1 MSEATTWNRPLNH
14 VAVSVPDVQ
23 AVVDWYS
30 THLGFRL
37 LGKIAHIKRS
47 TDPDAAIFAIY
58 PSSLN
63 EVKLAY
69 MSTGNGVGFE
79 VFEFVDPKP
88 VAAEREFQYER
99 AGFFHVC
106 VTDPDPD
113 ALADRVVG
121 AGGKRV
127 GQTVDPGNVGVK
139 CLYLADPWGNIV
151 EVLSVSFEWLA
162 CRTAF

>member
-1 MSEATTWNRPLNH
+1 
-14 VAVSVPDVQ
+14 VAVSVHDVE
-23 AVVDWYS
+23 AVVSWYS

-47 TDPDAAIFAIY
+47 ADPEAAIFAIY
-58 PSSLN
+58 PPSLN

-88 VAAEREFQYER
+88 VAATVAPEGEEFRYEKT
-99 AGFFHVC
+99 GFFHVC

-113 ALADRVVG
+113 ALAERVVK
-121 AGGKRV
+121 AGGRRIGK
-127 GQTVDPGNVGVK
+127 TVDPGNVGVK
-139 CLYLADPWGNIV
+139 CLYLADPWGNVV

>member
-1 MSEATTWNRPLNH
+1 
-14 VAVSVPDVQ
+14 VAVSVADVE

-47 TDPDAAIFAIY
+47 ADPGAAIFGIY
-58 PSSLN
+58 PSGLN

-69 MSTGNGVGFE
+69 MATGNGVGFE
-79 VFEFVDPKP
+79 VFQFVDPKP
-88 VAAEREFQYER
+88 VAAERDFHYER

-113 ALADRVVG
+113 ALADRVVS
-121 AGGKRV
+121 AGGSKI
-127 GQTVDPGNVGVK
+127 GQTVDPGNIGVK
-139 CLYLADPWGNIV
+139 CVYLADPWGNVV
-151 EVLSVSFEWLA
+151 EVLSVSFESLA
-162 CRTAF
+162 CRTAY

>member
-1 MSEATTWNRPLNH
+1 
-14 VAVSVPDVQ
+14 VAVSVPDVE
-23 AVVDWYS
+23 AVVSWY
-30 THLGFRL
+30 TENMGFRL

-47 TDPDAAIFAIY
+47 SDPNGAIFGIY
-58 PSSLN
+58 GTELN

-88 VAAEREFQYER
+88 VKAERVFQYER

-106 VTDPDPD
+106 ITDPDPD
-113 ALADRVVG
+113 ALAEKVVN
-121 AGGKRV
+121 AGGRKIGV
-127 GQTVDPGNVGVK
+127 TVDPGSIGVK
-139 CLYLADPWGNIV
+139 CLYLSDPWGNVV
-151 EVLSVSFEWLA
+151 EVLSVSFEELA